1 MGSSAEG
8 SSSAA
13 DVAVRQYVDHLAIER
28 GLARNSLLSYRRDL
42 GRYLDF
48 LTEVGV
54 SDVDQISEGHVLA
67 FLGRLREGD
76 AEHQPLAASWV
87 A

>member
-1 MGSSAEG
+1 MGSGGEA

-48 LTEVGV
+48 LAEVGV
-54 SDVDQISEGHVLA
+54 ADVDEVTEGHVLA
-67 FLGRLREGD
+67 FLG
-76 AEHQPLAASWV
+76 PAA
-87 A
+87 